1 MTHPPHEV
9 AICRATIDDL
19 PRIENLMQFYNYDL
33 SEWYP
38 VEFASHGLYAI
49 RPKESYWAKPTVV
62 PYKVQV
68 GGNLAGFAVVDD
80 EVIDRASQY
89 NMGYFF
95 VARRYRGLG
104 VGRQLAATIIRE
116 HPGRWEIYHL
126 ECNQAARMFW
136 SRAIESIIGSA
147 PHESSRVIDDVPST
161 LYAFSSGMPFQ
172 ETHRK

>member
-9 AICRATIDDL
+9 EICHATPEDL

-38 VEFASHGLYAI
+38 VEFAIHGLYAI

-62 PYKVQV
+62 PYKIEV

-80 EVIDRASQY
+80 EVIEQASQY
-89 NMGYFF
+89 SMGYFF

-104 VGRQLAATIIRE
+104 LGRQLAATIIRE
-116 HPGRWEIYHL
+116 HPGRWEIYYL
-126 ECNQAARMFW
+126 KRNQAARMFW
-136 SRAIESIIGSA
+136 PGAIECITGSV
-147 PHESSRVIDDVPST
+147 PHESSCVINDVPSV
-161 LYAFSSGMPFQ
+161 LYAFSSGLP
-172 ETHRK
+172 